1 MIKGLLE
8 FFREKKPEII
18 RTEEVTVKVSDSYV
32 RECNTCWYP
41 SEYEIQEVQIVDW
54 EKFEEALEEF
64 SRTFQEGG
72 ENSHRNP
79 LNKELK

>member
-8 FFREKKPEII
+8 FFREKKPEIVQ
-18 RTEEVTVKVSDSYV
+18 TESRKINHHPGWVNSESGT
-32 RECNTCWYP
+32 WYP
-41 SEYEIQEVQIVDW
+41 SEYELQEVEIVDW

-64 SRTFQEGG
+64 SRTFEEGG

-79 LNKELK
+79 LNKEKV

>member
-8 FFREKKPEII
+8 FFRGKKAGLT
-18 RTEEVTVKVSDSYV
+18 RTEAIKTDYVESWLNSDSGTYWPSK
-32 RECNTCWYP
+32 REET
-41 SEYEIQEVQIVDW
+41 EVQVIDW

-72 ENSHRNP
+72 ENPHRNP
-79 LNKELK
+79 LVKEKV